1 MPKKVD
7 TKKKVVAK
15 KVTKKPVVK
24 KVTKKPI
31 AKKVAKTVKVT
42 KTTKTTKASSKA
54 KVASKTKK
62 PTAKAKKDL
71 MFTNNEQSFWV
82 NDGQILNS
90 LLALHEALQA
100 MNDDVFYHHA
110 NQDKN
115 DFADWVE
122 FVLCD
127 GSCATDLR
135 KVEDKAKAST
145 VVGKH
150 LKTYKV

>member
-7 TKKKVVAK
+7 IKKKVV
-15 KVTKKPVVK
+15 TKKIAK

-31 AKKVAKTVKVT
+31 AKKVAKTIKTTKVT
-42 KTTKTTKASSKA
+42 KSSKATKATSKAKLVVKTKASA
-54 KVASKTKK
+54 AN
-62 PTAKAKKDL
+62 KAKKDL
-71 MFTNNEQSFWV
+71 IFTSNEQSFWV

-90 LLALHEALQA
+90 LLALHEALLG
-100 MNDDVFYHHA
+100 MNDEVFYHHA

-127 GSCATDLR
+127 GSCAIDLR

>member
-15 KVTKKPVVK
+15 KVAKKPVAKKVVKKPVVK
-24 KVTKKPI
+24 KV
-31 AKKVAKTVKVT
+31 AKTVKAT
-42 KTTKTTKASSKA
+42 KTAKGAKVTGKAKGAGKTKASA
-54 KVASKTKK
+54 
-62 PTAKAKKDL
+62 AKAKKDL
-71 MFTNNEQSFWV
+71 LFTNNEQSFWV
-82 NDGQILNS
+82 TDGQILNS
-90 LLALHEALQA
+90 LLALHEALLA

-110 NQDKN
+110 NSDKN

-135 KVEDKAKAST
+135 KVEDKTKAST

-150 LKTYKV
+150 LKTYKI